1 MFCRCPASNS
11 CSGLRPNE
19 TVTTR
24 TPLHEYPSLSNFDNE
39 NPKDVLMNRAEPNT
53 PDRCCNDLPSGQYC
67 KENCVKR
74 IQNDETALSVDVGY
88 YLDFQVQKRVR
99 LGLIYILPIFK
110 IDPVTGRPDGCDC
123 FSDAYRYLMRF
134 QHLFNCKIF

>member
-53 PDRCCNDLPSGQYC
+53 PDRCCDDLPSGQYC

-88 YLDFQVQKRVR
+88 YLDFQVKKRVR
-99 LGLIYILPIFK
+99 LGLIYILPILRLTQLLE
-110 IDPVTGRPDGCDC
+110 DQMVVTV
-123 FSDAYRYLMRF
+123 FLM
-134 QHLFNCKIF
+134 LTGT